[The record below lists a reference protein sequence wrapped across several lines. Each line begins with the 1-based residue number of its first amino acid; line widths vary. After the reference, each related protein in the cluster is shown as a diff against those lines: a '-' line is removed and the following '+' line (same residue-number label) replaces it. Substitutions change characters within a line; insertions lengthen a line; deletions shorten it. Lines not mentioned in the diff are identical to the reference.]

1 MKRLIVL
8 VLILLL
14 CAGCAKGAGLKETTE
29 SAPVPTLT
37 QTQTASAPAATE
49 APTTAAPTATVLPT
63 EAPTT
68 EAPTTAVPTEAPT
81 TTVPETEP
89 APEIDRRAEGIYLAH
104 PELTPVNYDSP
115 ALLPISEDA
124 GDEYLDRIT
133 FVCDSP
139 TYWMW
144 PNGLLNGGKDTKQIW
159 TGPQGT
165 MTLAYLRGFKIL
177 DPFDKVERTIAET
190 AALHTPDTIVI
201 ALGIN
206 GIAFMDEEYFKR
218 EYANLIDEL
227 QAASPETQIILQSM
241 YPILPSYKHW
251 GQITNASITLGNSW
265 ILQLAEQY
273 GLPYLDTFSALVGED
288 GNARDEWMQ
297 NDGLHPNKAG
307 LTEIL
312 AYIRTHAYLPEK

>member
-1 MKRLIVL
+1 MKRLAVFLI
-8 VLILLL
+8 ILLL
-14 CAGCAKGAGLKETTE
+14 CAGCAKTNGRQSPAD
-29 SAPVPTLT
+29 SATLPLPTDSQIPSEPVS
-37 QTQTASAPAATE
+37 TAAATADIPTE
-49 APTTAAPTATVLPT
+49 TPTTAAPT
-63 EAPTT
+63 
-68 EAPTTAVPTEAPT
+68 TTAVPTEAPT
-81 TTVPETEP
+81 TAAPETEP
-89 APEIDRRAEGIYLAH
+89 APEIDRRGEEIYLAH

-124 GDEYLDRIT
+124 GDAYLDRIT

-144 PNGLLNGGKDTKQIW
+144 PNGLLGGGKDTKQIW

-177 DPFDKVERTIAET
+177 DPFDGVERTIAET
-190 AALHTPDTIVI
+190 AALHRPDIIVI

-206 GIAFMDEEYFKR
+206 GIAFMDEEYFKT

-227 QAASPETQIILQSM
+227 QQASPETQIILQSM

-265 ILQLAEQY
+265 ILQLAEAY
-273 GLPYLDTFSALVGED
+273 GLPYLDTFSALLAED
-288 GNARDEWMQ
+288 GNAHTEWMQ

-312 AYIRTHAYLPEK
+312 AYIRTHAYLPEN